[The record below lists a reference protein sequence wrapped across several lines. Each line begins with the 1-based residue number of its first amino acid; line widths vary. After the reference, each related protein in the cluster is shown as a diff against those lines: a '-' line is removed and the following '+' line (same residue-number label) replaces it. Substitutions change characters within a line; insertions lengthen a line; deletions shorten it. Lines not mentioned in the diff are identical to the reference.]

1 MIQMLFFPRLVL
13 FTSYKECLTA
23 FKICGYRKK
32 DSAIKENPS

>member
-1 MIQMLFFPRLVL
+1 MLFFPRLVL
-13 FTSYKECLTA
+13 FTSYKECLAA